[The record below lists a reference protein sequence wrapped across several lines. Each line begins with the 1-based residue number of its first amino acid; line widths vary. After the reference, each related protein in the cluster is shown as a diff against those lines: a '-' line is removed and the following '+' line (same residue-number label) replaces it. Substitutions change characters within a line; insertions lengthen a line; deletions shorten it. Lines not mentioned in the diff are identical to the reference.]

1 MPVKLSCFLILALI
15 FSGSIVGS
23 QSLKVPYVTISPSTC
38 PLWIAREAGFFKN
51 YDVPTDLVYIPGG
64 SLIVQSVLSGDV
76 SVANMAPAAAIAAW
90 ARGADL
96 ALIASGVD
104 QLLQAVMTT
113 PRISKPAELKGKKV
127 GVGRYGSLTDI
138 ALRAALRH
146 YKLMPDKD
154 VIIVQ
159 IGGEETRLAALKARA
174 VDGAILSGDKKI
186 LAEQMGFRIT
196 IDLSELQIVYPING
210 MVASKRF
217 VARNP
222 EVAKNFLKAW
232 VQGIKVFKTDKETS
246 LKVLAK
252 YLKITDR
259 NILEKSYEI
268 YRPVFKRIPYGDAK
282 AVKFALD
289 QMIEDLPNGGKLRAE
304 DFIDNHLLTEL
315 EQSGFIDR
323 IYSATSTR

>member
-1 MPVKLSCFLILALI
+1 
-15 FSGSIVGS
+15 
-23 QSLKVPYVTISPSTC
+23 
-38 PLWIAREAGFFKN
+38 
-51 YDVPTDLVYIPGG
+51 
-64 SLIVQSVLSGDV
+64 
-76 SVANMAPAAAIAAW
+76 
-90 ARGADL
+90 
-96 ALIASGVD
+96 
-104 QLLQAVMTT
+104 
-113 PRISKPAELKGKKV
+113 
-127 GVGRYGSLTDI
+127 
-138 ALRAALRH
+138 
-146 YKLMPDKD
+146 
-154 VIIVQ
+154 
-159 IGGEETRLAALKARA
+159 

-196 IDLSELQIVYPING
+196 IDLSELPIFYPING